1 MFPKDSN
8 TQQELSE
15 SAPALLPLR
24 EFLAYEVPEGY
35 FEQFPLLLLKQISQ
49 HSSGIQ
55 EVPQGYFEGFAAR
68 VMKSISSEMEEVIA
82 ESGIDPTSEILSSI
96 GKVNPYQAPIGY
108 FEEFAQQVKPSVEIP
123 AKVIQMA
130 PRFSMMRYAIAA
142 ALTGLLGLSIFQLMN
157 TSSST
162 TDQSTP
168 YLAANEIISEDK
180 YEEVLQTIS
189 GEEIIQ
195 YLELTG
201 DDINAALVA
210 EAAVQDQLPAPE
222 DYWMDEQTLDHF
234 LNSLNLPTLN

>member
-1 MFPKDSN
+1 MFKKDSN

-15 SAPALLPLR
+15 YAPALLPLR
-24 EFLAYEVPEGY
+24 KLLVYEEPEGY
-35 FEQFPLLLLKQISQ
+35 FEQFPLLQLKQISK

-55 EVPQGYFEGFAAR
+55 EVPKGYFEDFAAR
-68 VMKSISSEMEEVIA
+68 VMKSISSEMEVIS
-82 ESGIDPTSEILSSI
+82 ESGDPTSEILSSI

-108 FEEFAQQVKPSVEIP
+108 FDHFAQQVKPSVEIP
-123 AKVIQMA
+123 AKVVSMA

-142 ALTGLLGLSIFQLMN
+142 ALTGLLGLSLFQWMN
-157 TSSST
+157 TSTST

-168 YLAANEIISEDK
+168 YLAANKIISEDK

-189 GEEIIQ
+189 AEEIIQ
-195 YLELTG
+195 YLEQSG
-201 DDINAALVA
+201 DDVNAALVA

-222 DYWMDEQTLDHF
+222 DYWMDEQTLDQF